1 MKKFLIFVKRIG
13 SVLFVCL
20 FSLALFS
27 CSGLLQK
34 ESDNGSVSFDVPV
47 DALFNQ
53 INSSRSIDS
62 TRIAYCTYRMDISI
76 IGNKYEVSKSTTLT
90 ADDKNLSVRFDK
102 IPVGKKV
109 YAVAKVYEVVEE
121 NGTKNENLL
130 MYGKS
135 ETKKIK
141 AGLTFLK
148 LNIYNYLNEFQF
160 ILTIS
165 FSDVSSDELE
175 EVVNNL
181 IISAVPANSNEGRAI
196 TDAGSD
202 KYKLYE
208 ALSNPFSDSSQ
219 FYCNGHDE
227 KLKISLDKASKKLT
241 VSGTMAIPVNEDAPD
256 AKGKEI
262 MLVASMYKNQNNSLK
277 PKLFGKSQNIIP
289 EKGKQFDAAITV
301 KKLNVLD
308 TPVVTY
314 SKITD
319 TDYSIN
325 LDNKALEQHM
335 SNNNYCFDDEGNIY
349 FINHN
354 ENEYEII
361 CSNHSEVLILPQISP
376 QGITYDSV
384 TKKFYLYQINEATLS
399 LWDVSNQI
407 NNWNT
412 QDFNSNSKSINYIE
426 QNTILSSFHHTQI
439 TIHNNILYDI
449 GQNNYGWGD
458 IRFVILD
465 LTTVPDNG
473 LITPTNVIDLVSLTN
488 FEVENEWGETHLS
501 ITDMIFFEDDLYLLL
516 KQELNLFHGK
526 TSGIENFGFYLHG
539 ALIKYNI
546 KNGQIEKTMGWVD
559 SPINLPAHYLYGGD
573 NDSIIYKDRAKTLPC
588 LIYAD
593 PLKTDPLSYDE
604 TIADLFPVFYVP
616 ATAEDTNH
624 FFGPQ
629 KILAIKP
636 KKLIIADEGYAFYAD
651 ENDAIRYKNVNRVVT
666 IDLENFSA
674 SVSDTNAKFDFERVD
689 DFVSSGFAS
698 RDSVLESG
706 TKYYIQSG
714 SEFTQEWVYAHI
726 PLVED

>member
-47 DALFNQ
+47 DALLNQ

-160 ILTIS
+160 TLTIS

-227 KLKISLDKASKKLT
+227 KLKISLDKANKKLS

-314 SKITD
+314 NVGENRLVSFNI
-319 TDYSIN
+319 
-325 LDNKALEQHM
+325 DNKENAIT
-335 SNNNYCFDDEGNIY
+335 SSSSASCFDIDGNLYVLNSSSNY
-349 FINHN
+349 F
-354 ENEYEII
+354 EII
-361 CSNHSEVLILPQISP
+361 CSNKTEPLHISSSSVYSD
-376 QGITYDSV
+376 ITYDSA
-384 TKKFYLYQINEATLS
+384 TKKMYLYGPMQMVIYLYDCTSMINSWSEDDYDENEKLMIS
-399 LWDVSNQI
+399 YNVSHDEMYVKTAIYNGV
-407 NNWNT
+407 
-412 QDFNSNSKSINYIE
+412 
-426 QNTILSSFHHTQI
+426 
-439 TIHNNILYDI
+439 LYDI
-449 GQNNYGWGD
+449 VRNEGHLCLAVSDTITDGYSTLNK
-458 IRFVILD
+458 VVD
-465 LTTVPDNG
+465 LGIETLFGSD
-473 LITPTNVIDLVSLTN
+473 LIN
-488 FEVENEWGETHLS
+488 
-501 ITDMIFFEDDLYLLL
+501 ITDMFCIDGAVYILVRDYTQLTEDTYDNEKYYNLNINSQ
-516 KQELNLFHGK
+516 QECVIN
-526 TSGIENFGFYLHG
+526 SRG
-539 ALIKYNI
+539 AIIKYDISTSNI
-546 KNGQIEKTMGWVD
+546 KVLGETNTPLDISNQRFYSYGKPFSYSNFCIAEDYKPQNFVAVD
-559 SPINLPAHYLYGGD
+559 RTYYSASLN
-573 NDSIIYKDRAKTLPC
+573 
-588 LIYAD
+588 
-593 PLKTDPLSYDE
+593 
-604 TIADLFPVFYVP
+604 FPECYVP
-616 ATAEDTNH
+616 SLPNQ
-624 FFGPQ
+624 FYGPQ
-629 KILAIKP
+629 KIVAIKP
-636 KKLIIADEGYAFYAD
+636 KKLVIADDGIAFYSD
-651 ENDAIRYKNVNRVVT
+651 GYGFSYKNVNRIVT
-666 IDLENFSA
+666 IDLEKFAYESETKATVTFADEAHYPIFS
-674 SVSDTNAKFDFERVD
+674 SIGIMTGKLTDTYYYREKDDNGDFIWKTMPGI
-689 DFVSSGFAS
+689 SA
-698 RDSVLESG
+698 
-706 TKYYIQSG
+706 
-714 SEFTQEWVYAHI
+714 TQYFGI

>member
-34 ESDNGSVSFDVPV
+34 ESDNGYVSFDVPV

-160 ILTIS
+160 TLTIS

-256 AKGKEI
+256 SKGKEI

-308 TPVVTY
+308 TPMVTY

-361 CSNHSEVLILPQISP
+361 CSNHSDVLIFSQISP
-376 QGITYDSV
+376 QGITYDNV

-399 LWDVSNQI
+399 LWDVSNEI

-412 QDFNSNSKSINYIE
+412 QDFNSNSKNINYVE
-426 QNTILSSFHHTQI
+426 QNTILSSFSHTHI
-439 TIHNNILYDI
+439 AIHNNILYDI
-449 GQNNYGWGD
+449 GQNSYGWGD
-458 IRFVILD
+458 IRLVILD

-473 LITPTNVIDLVSLTN
+473 LITPTNVIDLVSLTGFTV
-488 FEVENEWGETHLS
+488 FESMEQKYLS
-501 ITDMIFFEDDLYLLL
+501 VTDMVFVDNDLYLLL
-516 KQELNLFHGK
+516 KQKLNVFHGAG
-526 TSGIENFGFYLHG
+526 SGIETFGFYFHG

-546 KNGQIEKTMGWVD
+546 TSGQIEKTMGWVD
-559 SPINLPAHYLYGGD
+559 SPINLPAHYIYGGD
-573 NDSIIYKDRAKTLPC
+573 YDSIIYKDRAKTLPC
-588 LIYAD
+588 MIYAD
-593 PLKTDPLSYDE
+593 PVKTDPLSNNKK
-604 TIADLFPVFYVP
+604 IADLFPKFYVP
-616 ATAEDTNH
+616 VNEDDTIH

-666 IDLENFSA
+666 IDLEKFSA
-674 SVSDTNAKFDFERVD
+674 TVSNTNEKFDSESND
-689 DFVSSGFAS
+689 DFKSSAFAS
-698 RDSVLESG
+698 SDSVLEPG
-706 TKYYIQSG
+706 ATYYIQNNSAF
-714 SEFTQEWVYAHI
+714 EEDWVKAYI
-726 PLVED
+726 PHGED